1 MQLFHYHTANT
12 KMNIIFT
19 LLVILALPSI
29 MFAQLSSS
37 KGIQTN
43 VLNTT
48 PTSTTIEFILND
60 YDEVS
65 IDADGTESMF
75 YSIPGSVWLM
85 EKGMP
90 QLPIHRSSI
99 IIPDLAAMNFNIIS
113 EEYTEIET
121 LPVMPSKGHI
131 TRDIDPSTIPFMLR

>member
-1 MQLFHYHTANT
+1 
-12 KMNIIFT
+12 
-19 LLVILALPSI
+19 

-37 KGIQTN
+37 NGIQTN
-43 VLNTT
+43 ILNTT

-65 IDADGTESMF
+65 IDVNGTESIF
-75 YSIPGSVWLM
+75 YSIPGNVWLM

-90 QLPIHRSSI
+90 QLPIYRSSI

-113 EEYTEIET
+113 EEYDGNWNTSSDAI
-121 LPVMPSKGHI
+121 KG
-131 TRDIDPSTIPFMLR
+131 TYNP